1 MGKELQKA
9 GPPILTEVP
18 AAAGDSRIL
27 RWLRRQLLQDR
38 PEGPCLY
45 VTVHRSNP
53 KHTILDEIAQ
63 FRAPSKVD
71 EKRLA
76 ELADDIALAASD
88 DACGPAAATEYVA
101 RDWHGKDPAEAK
113 ACSTCFFVP
122 SDAPDAVSHDGEATA
137 VALDLMIKHCEIQQ
151 RNNTSMMGI
160 VLAHQSASLQIA
172 ETRAAAAE
180 AKAER
185 QAEMIERAAQ
195 KGHERQ
201 IEEARVLS
209 ELNRKDQQ
217 AKLLEEGIRWLGPHV
232 PQWLG
237 MSKDD
242 PTKTGVDPHKATFAK
257 IVEAMPESDQE
268 ALKAL
273 IVKNAPQ
280 AALPAIV
287 AAFANFR
294 EHLAASQKA
303 SEQPEGEKKP

>member
-9 GPPILTEVP
+9 GPLLAEVP
-18 AAAGDSRIL
+18 VTAGDSRIL

-38 PEGPCLY
+38 PEGPCLW
-45 VTVHRSNP
+45 VSVHRSNP

-63 FRAPSKVD
+63 FRAPSKID

-101 RDWHGKDPAEAK
+101 RDWHGKEASEAK

-122 SDAPDAVSHDGEATA
+122 SDAPDATTHDGEATA
-137 VALDLMIKHCEIQQ
+137 VALDMMIKHCEIQQ

-160 VLAHQSASLQIA
+160 VLAHQSTSLQIA
-172 ETRAAAAE
+172 ESRAAAAE

-201 IEEARVLS
+201 IEEARVMS

-217 AKLLEEGIRWLGPHV
+217 AKMLEEGVRWLAPHV
-232 PQWLG
+232 PQWIG
-237 MSKDD
+237 MTKDE
-242 PTKTGVDPHKATFAK
+242 PAKTGVDPHKATFAK

-273 IVKNAPQ
+273 IMKNAPG
-280 AALPAIV
+280 AALPAIA

-294 EHLAASQKA
+294 EHLAEAQK
-303 SEQPEGEKKP
+303 SEKSEGEKKS